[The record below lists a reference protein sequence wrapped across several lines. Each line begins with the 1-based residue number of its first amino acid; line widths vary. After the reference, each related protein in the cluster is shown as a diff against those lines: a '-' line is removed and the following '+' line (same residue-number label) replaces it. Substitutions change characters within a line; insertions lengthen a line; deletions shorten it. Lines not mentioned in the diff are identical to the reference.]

1 MRRLIPLVAAVA
13 LGACG
18 GTSSPA
24 TTLGPDTTVVP
35 NDSVTAEQAPENAV
49 TIDVTVGE
57 DSGKDRVETVAL
69 GAEVTINITNP
80 EDGDEFHLHGYD
92 MSSGEVGSGETA
104 TISFTADKAGEFE
117 VESHVTEE
125 LIMTI
130 VVK

>member
-1 MRRLIPLVAAVA
+1 MRTLIPLLAVVA

-18 GTSSPA
+18 GSSSTDTTQA
-24 TTLGPDTTVVP
+24 TDTTVVAT
-35 NDSVTAEQAPENAV
+35 DSTAGKLAAV
-49 TIDVTVGE
+49 TIDVTVGT

-69 GAEVTINITNP
+69 GSQVTLNITNP
-80 EDGDEFHLHGYD
+80 ATDDEFHLHGYD
-92 MSSGEVGSGETA
+92 LEAGKTPKGETA

-117 VESHVTEE
+117 VESHITEE